1 MDRFPLTRIRG
12 EFGIGWILRFF
23 CALLAS
29 AAGSGLRAQT
39 VGAVHRPYAY
49 AFSSFSI
56 DAGLPGNVVGL
67 VFQTKDGYIWAGTEA
82 GLARFDGVRFTTF
95 RVADTPGL
103 ADNLIRCF
111 YEDKDGTLWIGTQGG
126 LSRYRDGKFER
137 VAAVDKPVSSISAE
151 SNGRIWIA
159 TWGQGVWEYW
169 QGQLVS
175 HASDPVLPP
184 DKWVTVVHA
193 DSSDRIWLGFHN
205 QGIAVR
211 PAPNASGQAGAFQ
224 AVPGQGLMLPQ
235 VSQIAET
242 PRGTLWFATA
252 LGLYR
257 YRDGR
262 FQLYG
267 REQGLVADAMTDCYV
282 DQLGHLWVTDRAL
295 YVSLDPEK
303 DAFTH
308 VVVPPSEYCR
318 SVLQDREGAYWI
330 ATSGDGIVRMRASA
344 FRLVTSQD
352 GVPKGSMRS
361 VSVDQK
367 GMIWTG
373 VSTKGLVRIAPD
385 GAVAVT
391 VLGTGREVD
400 IWSVFAASNGDVW
413 VGTRGPLCVWR
424 QGVIERFPEVRDTHA
439 IYEDRTGAMWF
450 AQGNAGIFKYQN
462 GVFTAME
469 RSLAPPTA
477 IAVAFVE
484 DPQGAF
490 YIGFQQDG
498 IVKLQNGVKTIYNS
512 GNGLPDD
519 QVRAI
524 YPDREG
530 NLWVGTKRRGLAVL
544 SGGHWYNPAALREP
558 FPDLVTTIVEDHLGN
573 LWLGAPKG
581 VFWGTRKELL
591 ALARG
596 EVAQA
601 NLHLAGESDGVLAVT
616 IGFGSQPVSSLAP
629 DGAIW
634 FAARP
639 GLLSVQP
646 ADLRVNTV
654 APPVQVDRVTVDGF
668 PVDPTAEIQL
678 APGTRSLA
686 IDYTAPSFIQPTR
699 ISFRYQL
706 VGHDADWV
714 NAGNRRTAYYANLR
728 PGRYQFR
735 VMAGNED
742 GIWSQAGATV
752 AFVQRPWFYETWW
765 FYALAAAGI
774 AGLGAGL
781 YRWRTHALRGENERL
796 EQGIAERT
804 RELVRAKDDA
814 EAATKAKS
822 RFLANMSHEIRTPM
836 NGVIG
841 MTGLLLDTPLDEEQR
856 EYADTVR
863 RSGEALLGIIND
875 ILDFS
880 KIEAGKIELER
891 APFDARAVVED
902 VLELV
907 ADTTQR
913 KKLELACW
921 VEDNV
926 PEEVIGD
933 SGRFRQILTN
943 LVGNAVKFTEKG
955 EVFVRLAAEPVEAP
969 RVRLRLEI
977 HDTGIGL
984 TAEAQARLF
993 QSFSQA
999 DSSTTRRYGGTG
1011 LGLAISKQLIELMG
1025 GTIGVE
1031 SQPGQG
1037 STFWFELTLEASPPG
1052 AARAEDTL
1060 AGIAGRRVLVVDDH
1074 ETNRRI
1080 LVHLLRRWGARPQV
1094 ATLPSKALAQLRDA
1108 AHRFEPFDLA
1118 ILDYHMPEMT
1128 GVDLAAAI
1136 RADPDCAGTTLFLLS
1151 SALLHDERTRM
1162 EKLGV
1167 TTSFQKPVRSTS
1179 LLRALQRTWAPVAV
1193 TSGAVAPSAP
1203 APAAPVRAARILI
1216 AEDNAINQTLARR
1229 MVEKLGHC
1237 AQVVANGEEALQ
1249 ALAQADFDLILMD
1262 CQMPGMDGYEATA
1275 AVRQREKATG
1285 RHLPIIAMT
1294 ANVVEGEREHC
1305 LDVGMDDYIPKPV
1318 KMSVLVAVL
1327 QRWLASQGGAH

>member
-1 MDRFPLTRIRG
+1 MDRSPQARSRG
-12 EFGIGWILRFF
+12 EFGFGLILRFF
-23 CALLAS
+23 CVVVAAAL
-29 AAGSGLRAQT
+29 GGGLRAQ
-39 VGAVHRPYAY
+39 AVSSAQRAYAY
-49 AFSSFSI
+49 AFSAFSI
-56 DAGLPGNVVGL
+56 DAGLPGNVVSI
-67 VFQTKDGYIWAGTEA
+67 VFQTRDGYLWVGTEA
-82 GLARFDGVRFTTF
+82 GLARFDGVHFTTF

-111 YEDKDGTLWIGTQGG
+111 YEDGAGTLWIGTQGG

-137 VAAVDKPVSSISAE
+137 VAEVNQPVSAIAAE

-159 TWGQGVWEYW
+159 TWGQGLWEYW
-169 QGQLVS
+169 QGKLIP
-175 HASDPVLPP
+175 HADDPVLPA
-184 DKWVTVVHA
+184 DKWVTNVFV
-193 DSSDRIWLGFHN
+193 DGSDRVWIGFHDH
-205 QGIAVR
+205 GIAVR
-211 PAPNASGQAGAFQ
+211 DQGAFQ
-224 AVPGQGLMLPQ
+224 AVPGPGALLPQ
-235 VSQIAET
+235 VSRMAET

-257 YRDGR
+257 YQDGL
-262 FQLYG
+262 FQLEG
-267 REQGLVADAMTDCYV
+267 REQGLANDAMTDCYT
-282 DQLGHLWVTDRAL
+282 DQLGHLWVTDRSL
-295 YVSLDPEK
+295 FVSLDPAQG
-303 DAFTH
+303 AFTR

-318 SVLQDREGAYWI
+318 SVSQDREGAYWL

-344 FRLVTSQD
+344 FRLFTSQD

-361 VSVDQK
+361 VSVDRT
-367 GMIWTG
+367 GAIWTG
-373 VSTKGLVRIAPD
+373 VSTRGLVRIGPD
-385 GAVAVT
+385 GAIAVT
-391 VLGTGREVD
+391 SLGTGRDVD
-400 IWSVFAASNGDVW
+400 IWSVYAASNGDVW
-413 VGTRGPLCVWR
+413 MGTRGPLCVWR
-424 QGVIERFPEVRDTHA
+424 QGMFDRFPQVRDTHA

-450 AQGNAGIFKYQN
+450 AQGDASLVKFKD
-462 GVFTAME
+462 GVFTAE
-469 RSLAPPTA
+469 DFLAPPKA
-477 IAVAFVE
+477 ITVAFAE
-484 DPQGAF
+484 DAKGAF

-498 IVKLQNGVKTIYNS
+498 IVKLQDGVRTVLDSK
-512 GNGLPDD
+512 NGLPDD

-524 YPDREG
+524 YSDRDG

-544 SGGHWYNPAALREP
+544 SDGRWYNPDALREP
-558 FPDLVTTIVEDHLGN
+558 FPDLVTTIVEDHVGN

-581 VFWGTRKELL
+581 VFWGARKDLL

-601 NLHLAGESDGVLAVT
+601 NLHLAGESDGVRAVT
-616 IGFGSQPVSSLAP
+616 VGFGSQPASSLAP

-646 ADLRVNTV
+646 ADLRVNPV
-654 APPVQVDRVTVDGF
+654 APPVQISRVTVDGSS
-668 PVDPTAEIQL
+668 VSTTGEIRL
-678 APGTRSLA
+678 PPGTRSLA
-686 IDYTAPSFIQPTR
+686 IDYTAPSFVLPTR
-699 ISFRYQL
+699 INFRYRL
-706 VGHDADWV
+706 VGHDGTWV
-714 NAGNRRTAYYANLR
+714 DAGNRRTAYYASLR
-728 PGRYQFR
+728 PNRYQFQ
-735 VMAGNED
+735 VIASNED
-742 GIWSQAGATV
+742 GIWNDTGATL
-752 AFVQRPWFYETWW
+752 AFVQQPWFYQTWW
-765 FYALAAAGI
+765 FYALVI
-774 AGLGAGL
+774 AGTAGL
-781 YRWRTHALRGENERL
+781 AGGTFRWRTHVLRRENERL

-804 RELVRAKDDA
+804 RELVQAKDEA
-814 EAATKAKS
+814 EAATLAKS

-841 MTGLLLDTPLDEEQR
+841 MTGLLLDTPLDDEQR

-891 APFDARAVVED
+891 TAFDPRGIVED

-933 SGRFRQILTN
+933 AGRFRQVLTN

-955 EVFVRLAAEPVEAP
+955 EVFVRLAAVPLEAP

-984 TAEAQARLF
+984 TTEEQARLF
-993 QSFSQA
+993 KSFSQA

-1011 LGLAISKQLIELMG
+1011 LGLAISKQLVELMG
-1025 GTIGVE
+1025 GKIGVE
-1031 SQPGQG
+1031 SEAGLG
-1037 STFWFELTLEASPPG
+1037 SIFWFELTFEAGPIG
-1052 AARAEDTL
+1052 APKPEDSL

-1094 ATLPSKALAQLRDA
+1094 ATSPSRALAQLRDA
-1108 AHRFEPFDLA
+1108 AHRFEPFELA

-1151 SALLHDERTRM
+1151 SALLHDERLRM

-1167 TTSFQKPVRSTS
+1167 MVSFQKPVRSTA
-1179 LLRALQRTWAPVAV
+1179 LLRALQKNWAPVAV
-1193 TSGAVAPSAP
+1193 APGSVVPTVSPAP
-1203 APAAPVRAARILI
+1203 APVRSARILI
-1216 AEDNAINQTLARR
+1216 AEDNVINQTLARR
-1229 MVEKLGHC
+1229 MVEKLGYS
-1237 AQVVANGEEALQ
+1237 AQVVADGTEALQ
-1249 ALAQADFDLILMD
+1249 ALAGGGIDLILMD
-1262 CQMPGMDGYEATA
+1262 CQMPGLDGYEATA
-1275 AVRQREKATG
+1275 AVRRIEKTTG
-1285 RHLPIIAMT
+1285 EHIPIVAMT
-1294 ANVVEGEREHC
+1294 ANVVEGERERC
-1305 LDVGMDDYIPKPV
+1305 LQIGMDDYISKPV
-1318 KMSVLVAVL
+1318 EMSVLVAVL
-1327 QRWLASQGGAH
+1327 QRWLNA